1 MELKKGEKVILNRI
15 KKLFEELDECYSSL
29 SRETQYEI
37 YDFHYENYTIP
48 HCIRWGLQGSEEIL
62 KHIEISRRK
71 K

>member
-29 SRETQYEI
+29 SRETQDEI

-48 HCIRWGLQGSEEIL
+48 HCIRWGLQRIGRNI
-62 KHIEISRRK
+62 KTY
-71 K
+71 